1 MQCPGC
7 GNDTPLHAKFCGE
20 CGTALSAASPHAPQA
35 YTPRRLAEKILTSRA
50 ALEGERKV
58 VTVLFA
64 DVRGSMELLT
74 DRDPEEARKVL
85 DPVLEHMMEAVHRY
99 EGTVSQVMGGGIMA
113 LFGAPLAHEDHALR
127 ACYAALRMQEMVKQY
142 GESTR
147 RDAGPPVQIR
157 AGLNSGDVA
166 VRSIGSDLRMEY
178 TAVGATTHLAARMEQ
193 LAAPGTILMTR
204 QTAALAE
211 GFVRLAPRGPMDV
224 KGLREPVEVF
234 ELTGASPVLS
244 RLHAAADRGLT
255 RLIGRDEDLALL
267 HRALDRAADKHGQVV
282 AVVGDPGVGKS
293 RLIWELTRSP
303 RTRGWLVL
311 EAAAVSYGKASS
323 YLPIVDL
330 LKRYFQIDPRDD
342 APKIEAKVTGKLP
355 SLDPELETTRPALLT
370 LLDVPVEDPGW
381 TRLAPAQRRRRTREA
396 LKALLLAES
405 QVQPVLLVV
414 EDLQWID
421 PETQALLEA
430 LVDSA
435 ATAQILLI
443 VTYRPEFTHG
453 WGGKPHCQ
461 QIRLD
466 VMAPGLVEELLE
478 VLVGPDAGLGA
489 LKRMLVERTEG
500 NPFFLEEAVRA
511 LVETATLIGRRG
523 AYRLAAPVQGLPLPS
538 TAQSVIAARIDGLEP
553 EDKRLLQAAAVV
565 GRNVPLALLQ
575 AVADELE
582 EEQLR
587 DGLDRLETADFLNE
601 TQIFPE
607 LEYTFKHA
615 LTHEVAYG
623 SLLGERRVALHAA
636 LVAAHERVYG
646 DRLAEHVE
654 RLAHHA
660 TRGQLWDQAVTY
672 GHAAGRRCIERSTY
686 RTATLYLEDAV
697 AAAAQL
703 PEGPQRLGRTIDVLL
718 DLRVA
723 LLADGERFRAFERL
737 LEADE
742 LATRL
747 GDRNRMAIVATRAM
761 HLMWLAGQTEQAREY
776 RRRALEHV
784 EALSEPT
791 REIAAHNILAAVA
804 LFWAE
809 YSRVEAHALRVIDL
823 LGGDHARARGDGLV
837 FPAVTVRGVLA
848 AAWAEQGRFA
858 TALQMGE
865 EAVRIA
871 ESLRHPHSLVQSIA
885 YLAYV
890 HQRRAGHVEVQAL
903 CRRGIALAVQDAGTI
918 LEVPMLRAFLGHTLV
933 HSGAVEEG
941 LQSIKDGIQAQ
952 TAIGVRA
959 GLASP
964 VSLLSDALLV
974 ANRLDE
980 AVAEAE
986 RARGLAADCG
996 ERRGDATFH
1005 QLMGD
1010 IAARRDPPAIELAEA
1025 SYRQSVALATEL
1037 GLRPIVAHCHR
1048 GLGTLYQRM
1057 GRSEQ
1062 AKQHLDTA
1070 ATMYREMGMPYR
1082 R

>member
-1 MQCPGC
+1 V
-7 GNDTPLHAKFCGE
+7 LRF
-20 CGTALSAASPHAPQA
+20 ASPQA

-64 DVRGSMELLT
+64 DVRGSMELLSG
-74 DRDPEEARKVL
+74 RDPEEARRVL
-85 DPVLEHMMEAVHRY
+85 DPLLEHMIEAVHRY
-99 EGTVSQVMGGGIMA
+99 EGTVNQVMDDGIMA

-127 ACYAALRMQEMVKQY
+127 ACYAALRMQEMVQQY
-142 GESTR
+142 GQGAR
-147 RDAGPPVQIR
+147 QAGGSPIQIR
-157 AGLNSGDVA
+157 AGLNSGEVV
-166 VRSIGSDLRMEY
+166 VRSIGSDLRMDY

-204 QTAALAE
+204 HTAALTE
-211 GFVRLAPRGPMDV
+211 DFVRLVPRGPMDV
-224 KGLREPVEVF
+224 KGLGEPLEVF
-234 ELTGASPVLS
+234 ELAAARPVQS
-244 RLHAAADRGLT
+244 RLHAAVGRGLT
-255 RLIGRDEDLALL
+255 RLVGRGADLALL
-267 HRALDRAADKHGQVV
+267 HRALDRAVDKHGQVV

-293 RLIWELTRSP
+293 RLAWELTRSP
-303 RTRGWLVL
+303 RTRGWLAL
-311 EAAAVSYGKASS
+311 ETAAVSYGKTRS

-342 APKIEAKVTGKLP
+342 APKIDAKVTGKLP
-355 SLDPELETTRPALLT
+355 SLNLAPETTRPPLLT
-370 LLDVPVEDPGW
+370 LLDVPVEDPEWG
-381 TRLAPAQRRRRTREA
+381 RLAPAQRRRRTLEA
-396 LKALLLAES
+396 LRALLLGES
-405 QVQPVLLVV
+405 QVQPLLLVV

-421 PETQALLEA
+421 PESQALLEA

-435 ATAQILLI
+435 RIARMLLI
-443 VTYRPEFTHG
+443 VTYRPEYAHAWAG
-453 WGGKPHCQ
+453 NNHYQ
-461 QIRLD
+461 EIRLD
-466 VMAPGLVEELLE
+466 VLAPGPVDELLDT
-478 VLVGPDAGLGA
+478 LVGADAGLGP
-489 LKRMLVERTEG
+489 LKRLLIERTEG

-511 LVETATLIGRRG
+511 LVETATLIGTRG
-523 AYRLAAPVQGLPLPS
+523 AYRLTAPVESLPLPA
-538 TAQSVIAARIDGLEP
+538 TAQSVTAARIDRLEP
-553 EDKRLLQAAAVV
+553 EDKRLLQAASVV
-565 GRNVPLALLQ
+565 GRTVPLALLQ
-575 AVADELE
+575 VVAQDLGE

-587 DGLDRLETADFLNE
+587 DGLDRLETADFLVE
-601 TQIFPE
+601 AQIFPE
-607 LEYTFKHA
+607 LEYAFKHA

-623 SLLGERRVALHAA
+623 SLLGERRVALHAT
-636 LVAAHERVYG
+636 LVEAHERVYA

-686 RTATLYLEDAV
+686 RTAQLYLEDAL
-697 AAAAQL
+697 AATQRL
-703 PEGPQRLGRTIDVLL
+703 PEGPERLARAIDVLL

-742 LATRL
+742 LAARL

-809 YSRVEAHALRVIDL
+809 YSRVETHASRVIDL
-823 LGGDHARARGDGLV
+823 LGGNHARARGDGLV

-858 TALQMGE
+858 SALRMGE
-865 EAVRIA
+865 EAVGIA
-871 ESLRHPHSLVQSIA
+871 ESLHHPHSLAQAIA

-890 HQRRAGHVEVQAL
+890 HQRRAGYAEVEAL

-959 GLASP
+959 GLAAP

-974 ANRLDE
+974 AGRLNE
-980 AVAEAE
+980 AVTEAE
-986 RARGLAADCG
+986 RARALAADCG
-996 ERRGDATFH
+996 ERRGDATYH
-1005 QLMGD
+1005 QLIGD
-1010 IAARRDPPAIELAEA
+1010 IAARRDPPASELAEA
-1025 SYRQSVALATEL
+1025 SYRQAVALATEL
-1037 GLRPIVAHCHR
+1037 GLRPVVAHCQR
-1048 GLGTLYQRM
+1048 GLGTLYQRV
-1057 GRSEQ
+1057 GKREQ
-1062 AKQHLDTA
+1062 AKEHLDTA
-1070 ATMYREMGMPYR
+1070 ASMYAEMGMAYWLPR
-1082 R
+1082 VASS